1 MIKRIL
7 ATLFCVLMV
16 STVLVGCEEDSAQF
30 WLDKYQEMG
39 KGQPEVIETVDIDFY
54 IIKGEQMSSDSNI
67 TKTVQDKI
75 NQLLFNEYHTNINI
89 HYMTADEYANK
100 IDAIASA
107 EDNPETTENEA
118 MSGIVLIDSVETME
132 KLSGKLANIYPYIHG
147 DQYKSKGYGK
157 LNKQITTSLMDAAI
171 VVENGVNKMYCVPN
185 NHIIGSYEYIVI
197 NKDIVS
203 NGVYGLALPYEDDE
217 LAAITSLESAA
228 IICEKALEKFGESS
242 IITSVDYA
250 DYNPNSGAV
259 ITRVVNAPY
268 EAKALMTKD
277 NIVVN
282 VAKYP
287 EVDERELYSTAF
299 AILEAAPNIYDG
311 NNKFVRNVDSA
322 LYSER
327 AIQVIY
333 AINSNVEVRNL
344 LQYGVENVNYF
355 RDADGKVLP
364 DSQKRYDM
372 NIIYTGD
379 VFKAYY
385 SDKWTAREAELGLL
399 QNKDTEK

>member
-30 WLDKYQEMG
+30 WLDKYKEMG

-54 IIKGEQMSSDSNI
+54 IIKGEKMSADTNI

-89 HYMTADEYANK
+89 HYMTANEYADK
-100 IDAIASA
+100 IDAIANA
-107 EDNPETTENEA
+107 EDDDTTAENEA
-118 MSGIVLIDSVETME
+118 ISGIVLIDSAETME
-132 KLSGKLANIYPYIHG
+132 KLSGKLANVYPYIHG
-147 DQYKSKGYGK
+147 DQYKSKGYGQ

-171 VVENGVNKMYCVPN
+171 VVENGAKKMYCVPN
-185 NHIIGSYEYIVI
+185 NHVIGSYDYIVI
-197 NKDIVS
+197 NK
-203 NGVYGLALPYEDDE
+203 ALVAELGIPYSESQF
-217 LAAITSLESAA
+217 AAITDLEQAPEICSLAIQQFGSAA
-228 IICEKALEKFGESS
+228 VVK
-242 IITSVDYA
+242 SVDYA
-250 DYNPNSGAV
+250 DYDANSGAV

-268 EAKALMTKD
+268 EAKALMTRE
-277 NIVVN
+277 NVVVN
-282 VAKYP
+282 VARYP

-311 NNKFVRNVDSA
+311 NNKFIRKVDSA

-333 AINSNVEVRNL
+333 AINTNVEIRNL

-355 RDADGKVLP
+355 RDANGKVLP
-364 DSQKRYDM
+364 DNLKRYDM
-372 NIIYTGD
+372 DIIYTGD

-385 SDKWTAREAELGLL
+385 SDKWTARDAELGLL
-399 QNKDTEK
+399 QNKDSEK